1 VEKSGINYALLGVS
15 LLAGV
20 LIGFAGSSLAYRYHW
35 LHTPGE
41 EVVRRMDRMLKL
53 TPAQR
58 EQIEETMQ
66 QTRDKTEQL
75 RRDFQR
81 QRRELLKQ
89 ARDQIRGLL
98 TAEQQ
103 ADFDRHF
110 ARHERREAENGNP

>member
-1 VEKSGINYALLGVS
+1 
-15 LLAGV
+15 
-20 LIGFAGSSLAYRYHW
+20 
-35 LHTPGE
+35 
-41 EVVRRMDRMLKL
+41 MDRLLKL

-98 TAEQQ
+98 TAEQE

-110 ARHERREAENGNP
+110 AKPERREADNGNP